1 MNIQRVYF
9 MLMAQEMDRAVE
21 FYRDAMGL
29 EVRLRSGGWSELGWG
44 DAILALH
51 AGGDGRYRATGLGFG
66 VSDVAE
72 ACARVNAQGG
82 SIVSPP
88 EERAGEGIILAQ
100 VADPEGNGF
109 SLSQRV
115 G

>member
-1 MNIQRVYF
+1 MNIQHVYF
-9 MLMAQEMDRAVE
+9 MLMAQEMDRAVD
-21 FYRDAMGL
+21 FYRDALGL

-51 AGGDGRYRATGLGFG
+51 AGGDGQYRATGLGFG
-66 VSDVAE
+66 VSDVSE

-82 SIVSPP
+82 RIVSPP

-100 VADPEGNGF
+100 AADPEGNGF